1 MSTRTAIFKE
11 QVDGTFQGIYCQS
24 DGYIEG
30 VGAML
35 YNYYQD
41 TEKVQRLIDYCKALS
56 NVGISE
62 KVRIIEYANRPNSYN

>member
-41 TEKVQRLIDYCKALS
+41 TEKVQRLIDRKS
-56 NVGISE
+56 V
-62 KVRIIEYANRPNSYN
+62 V